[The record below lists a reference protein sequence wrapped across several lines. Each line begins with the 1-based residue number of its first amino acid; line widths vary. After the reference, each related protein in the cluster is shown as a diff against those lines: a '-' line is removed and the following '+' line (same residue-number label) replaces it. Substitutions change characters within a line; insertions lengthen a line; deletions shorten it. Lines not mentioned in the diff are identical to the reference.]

1 MNIAPRAFLGF
12 ALIGAL
18 MLALGVFALSQ
29 MSKIRTSGENIVEN
43 SVPSVRALNEF
54 TQLTLRLRV
63 LSYRLLTNREADT
76 QQKTFDLFEQRNQQI
91 RTAQSNYEK
100 LISAPEERA
109 AYDQYV
115 QLLNQYRQLEE
126 RMKTLSRNNQ
136 VDELRTLLGND
147 LQTNS
152 EAVNAVLARLT
163 EINNLQ
169 AEAFNK
175 SAAQQ
180 YSTAFTWVVTML
192 IVATGLTLLFAW
204 LLTNSI
210 TKPIANALDAAEEIA
225 KGNLTRPIT
234 VDGSDEAGR
243 LLRAMATMQDKLRDT
258 LQRISGSATQL
269 ASAAEELNS
278 VTDESA
284 RGLTQQNN
292 EIEQA
297 ATAVNEMTSAVEEV
311 ARNAVSTSEASRN
324 ATTSAGDGRDLVQ
337 ETVGAIERMSADVQ
351 STATLIGNLA
361 DESRDIGKVLDVIR
375 GLADQTNLLALN
387 AAIEA
392 ARAGEAGRGFAVV
405 ADEVRALAHRTQQ
418 STSEIE
424 RMIGSIQSGT
434 EQAATAVNEM
444 TSAVEEVARNAVSTS
459 EASRNA
465 TTSAGDGRDLVQ
477 ETVGAIERMSADVQ
491 STASLIGNLA
501 NESRDIGK
509 VLDVIRGLADQTNLL
524 ALNAAIEA
532 ARAGEAGRGFAVVAD
547 EVRALAHRTQQST
560 SEIER
565 MIGSIQSG
573 TEQAVDSMRNSTER
587 AESTLNIA
595 RGAGMS
601 LDTIN
606 SAIVEINERNLV
618 IASAAEE
625 QAQVARE
632 VDRNLVNIRDLSV
645 QSATGANQTSAASAE
660 LSRLAVDLNSMV
672 GRFSL

>member
-1 MNIAPRAFLGF
+1 MSLRNMNIAPRAFLGF

-29 MSKIRTSGENIVEN
+29 MSKIRVSGDNIAQN
-43 SVPSVRALNEF
+43 SVPSIKALNDF

-76 QQKTFDLFEQRNQQI
+76 QQKTLDLFEQRNQQV
-91 RTAQSNYEK
+91 RAAQTAYEK

-109 AYDQYV
+109 AYEQYV

-136 VDELRTLLGND
+136 VNELQALLNTE
-147 LQTNS
+147 LMSNS
-152 EAVNAVLARLT
+152 DAVNAVLARLT
-163 EINNLQ
+163 DINNQQ

-175 SAAQQ
+175 NAAQQ
-180 YSTAFTWVVTML
+180 YSTAFNWVVTL
-192 IVATGLTLLFAW
+192 LVIATCLTVLFAW

-243 LLRAMATMQDKLRDT
+243 LLRAMSTMQEKLRDT

-292 EIEQA
+292 EI
-297 ATAVNEMTSAVEEV
+297 
-311 ARNAVSTSEASRN
+311 
-324 ATTSAGDGRDLVQ
+324 
-337 ETVGAIERMSADVQ
+337 
-351 STATLIGNLA
+351 
-361 DESRDIGKVLDVIR
+361 
-375 GLADQTNLLALN
+375 
-387 AAIEA
+387 
-392 ARAGEAGRGFAVV
+392 
-405 ADEVRALAHRTQQ
+405 
-418 STSEIE
+418 
-424 RMIGSIQSGT
+424 

>member
-1 MNIAPRAFLGF
+1 MSLRNMNIAPRAFLGF
-12 ALIGAL
+12 TLIGAL
-18 MLALGVFALSQ
+18 MLILGVFALNQ
-29 MSKIRTSGENIVEN
+29 MSKIRAAAEDITSN
-43 SVPSVRALNEF
+43 SVPSIKSLDEF
-54 TQLTLRLRV
+54 TQLTLRQRV
-63 LSYRLLTNREADT
+63 LSYRLMVNREPDV
-76 QQKTFDLFEQRNQQI
+76 QQKTIDLLETRNQQI
-91 RTAQSNYEK
+91 RTAQTVYEK
-100 LISAPEERA
+100 LISSPQERA
-109 AYDQYV
+109 TYDQYV
-115 QLLNQYRQLEE
+115 QLLGQYRQIED
-126 RMKTLSRNNQ
+126 RMKSLSRNNQ
-136 VDELRTLLGND
+136 VDELRTLLNTD
-147 LQTNS
+147 LLTNS
-152 EAVNAVLARLT
+152 EAINTALNRLL
-163 EINNLQ
+163 EINTQQTIDTNQQ
-169 AEAFNK
+169 ASDQYASAFNL
-175 SAAQQ
+175 
-180 YSTAFTWVVTML
+180 VVTL
-192 IVATGLTLLFAW
+192 LVIATGLTFLFAW

-210 TKPIANALDAAEEIA
+210 TKPIANALSAAEEIA
-225 KGNLTRPIT
+225 EGNLTRPIT
-234 VDGSDEAGR
+234 VDGEDEAGR
-243 LLRAMATMQDKLRDT
+243 LLLAMSKMQDKLRDT

-311 ARNAVSTSEASRN
+311 ARNAVSTSEASKN

-337 ETVGAIERMSADVQ
+337 ETVSAIERMSADVQ
-351 STATLIGNLA
+351 STATLIG
-361 DESRDIGKVLDVIR
+361 D
-375 GLADQTNLLALN
+375 
-387 AAIEA
+387 
-392 ARAGEAGRGFAVV
+392 
-405 ADEVRALAHRTQQ
+405 
-418 STSEIE
+418 
-424 RMIGSIQSGT
+424 
-434 EQAATAVNEM
+434 
-444 TSAVEEVARNAVSTS
+444 
-459 EASRNA
+459 
-465 TTSAGDGRDLVQ
+465 
-477 ETVGAIERMSADVQ
+477 
-491 STASLIGNLA
+491 LA

-573 TEQAVDSMRNSTER
+573 TEHAVDSMRNSTER

-645 QSATGANQTSAASAE
+645 QSATGANQTSAASNE
-660 LSRLAVDLNSMV
+660 LSRLALDLNNMV

>member
-1 MNIAPRAFLGF
+1 MTDKSSIQQFQPRTDALFPVNTMSLRNMNIAPRAFLGF
-12 ALIGAL
+12 ALIGGL
-18 MLALGVFALSQ
+18 MLVLGVFALNQ
-29 MSKIRTSGENIVEN
+29 MSKIRAAAEDITSN
-43 SVPSVRALNEF
+43 SVPSIKSLDEF

-63 LSYRLLTNREADT
+63 LSYRLMVNREPDV
-76 QQKTFDLFEQRNQQI
+76 QQKTMELLESRNQQI
-91 RTAQSNYEK
+91 RAAQAVYEK
-100 LISAPEERA
+100 LISSPQERA

-115 QLLNQYRQLEE
+115 QLLGQYRQIED
-126 RMKTLSRNNQ
+126 RMKSLSRNNQ
-136 VDELRTLLGND
+136 VDELRTLLNTD
-147 LQTNS
+147 LLTNS
-152 EAVNAVLARLT
+152 EAVNTVLSRLL
-163 EINNLQ
+163 EINTQQSLETNQQ
-169 AEAFNK
+169 AADQYASAFDL
-175 SAAQQ
+175 
-180 YSTAFTWVVTML
+180 VVTL
-192 IVATGLTLLFAW
+192 LVIATGLTFLFAW

-210 TKPIANALDAAEEIA
+210 TKPIANALSAAEAIA
-225 KGNLTRPIT
+225 EGNLTRPIT
-234 VDGSDEAGR
+234 VDGEDEAGR
-243 LLRAMATMQDKLRDT
+243 LLLAMSKMQDKLRDT

-311 ARNAVSTSEASRN
+311 ARNAVSTSEASKN

-337 ETVGAIERMSADVQ
+337 ETVSAIERMSADVQ
-351 STATLIGNLA
+351 STATLIG
-361 DESRDIGKVLDVIR
+361 D
-375 GLADQTNLLALN
+375 
-387 AAIEA
+387 
-392 ARAGEAGRGFAVV
+392 
-405 ADEVRALAHRTQQ
+405 
-418 STSEIE
+418 
-424 RMIGSIQSGT
+424 
-434 EQAATAVNEM
+434 
-444 TSAVEEVARNAVSTS
+444 
-459 EASRNA
+459 
-465 TTSAGDGRDLVQ
+465 
-477 ETVGAIERMSADVQ
+477 
-491 STASLIGNLA
+491 LA

-573 TEQAVDSMRNSTER
+573 TEHAVDSMRNSTER

-645 QSATGANQTSAASAE
+645 QSATGANQTSAASNE
-660 LSRLAVDLNSMV
+660 LSRLALDLNNMV